1 MSLAYIH
8 VDEKRSEKVILWSR
22 IYLIA
27 VLFQFIA
34 LALTTRSDSTTIPNI
49 FSGITSILTIVGL
62 IFLWQWTD
70 SLYITARAIQPEGFG
85 YRKGWTFWGWVI
97 PIANLWIPKR
107 IIDNSY
113 RVIAT
118 SLGDTAPLKSRTWW
132 ILWIGASITSL
143 FGFNGQAEVTSLNR
157 SATLATVL
165 LLTWA
170 YSHWITIVKTVTKA
184 QLDAVAKVNG

>member
-8 VDEKRSEKVILWSR
+8 VDVKRSEKVILWSR
-22 IYLIA
+22 IYLLG
-27 VLFQFIA
+27 VLFQFFA
-34 LALTTRSDSTTIPNI
+34 LAVTAGTDGTATPNAV
-49 FSGITSILTIVGL
+49 FGITTVLAIIGL

-107 IIDNSY
+107 IIDNTYKIMTGS
-113 RVIAT
+113 IGEPQ
-118 SLGDTAPLKSRTWW
+118 SLKSRTWW
-132 ILWIGASITSL
+132 ALWIGASVISI
-143 FGFNGQAEVTSLNR
+143 FGFNGQAEITSVQR
-157 SATLATVL
+157 SAALISAL

>member
-8 VDEKRSEKVILWSR
+8 VDAKRSEKVILWSR
-22 IYLIA
+22 IYLLG
-27 VLFQFIA
+27 VLFQFFA
-34 LALTTRSDSTTIPNI
+34 LAVTDGTDGTAIPNAV
-49 FSGITSILTIVGL
+49 FGITTVLAIFGL

-107 IIDNSY
+107 IIDNTYKIMTGS
-113 RVIAT
+113 IGEPQ
-118 SLGDTAPLKSRTWW
+118 SLKSRTWW
-132 ILWIGASITSL
+132 ALWIGASAISI
-143 FGFNGQAEVTSLNR
+143 FGFNGQAEITSMQR
-157 SATLATVL
+157 SAALISAL